1 LIKDQD
7 LWRKL
12 KGGDKN
18 SLREIYDLQ
27 VEYLLQYALRI
38 TRDEALIQDCV
49 HDLFVE
55 IWNRRAKLGETTA
68 IRPYLIVALRRKL
81 IKHLQKGNKVEEL
94 SDHLDFD
101 LVPGAEDLLI
111 QGEAAE
117 EQKGMIK
124 SAMDQLSERQRE
136 AIFLKYYEEMDYQE
150 VADAM
155 NINYQSVRNLIFKG
169 MKKLREILVMIIW
182 VIIFFDQI

>member
-1 LIKDQD
+1 MIKDQE

-27 VEYLLQYALRI
+27 VEYLLQYSLRI
-38 TRDEALIQDCV
+38 SRDEALIQDCI
-49 HDLFVE
+49 HDLFIE
-55 IWNRRAKLGETTA
+55 IWNRREKLSETTA

-81 IKHLQKGNKVEEL
+81 IKHLQKENKTEEL

-101 LVPGAEDLLI
+101 LVAGAEEMLI
-111 QGEAAE
+111 QGEAALQ
-117 EQKGMIK
+117 QKEKIK
-124 SAMDQLSERQRE
+124 AAMDQLSQRQRE

-182 VIIFFDQI
+182 AIIFFDQI